1 MALNIALTFNTS
13 CGEALEFYGKV
24 FNSEPMNV
32 HTYGDIPE
40 ADLEQMPE
48 EHRHKIMYSE
58 LKIHDQVIMLWD
70 DLLEYD
76 VEPGNRIIM
85 QLSFQDKGEF
95 ERIYNALSEDGV
107 VEMEPQA
114 TFFNPYYA
122 EVTDPFG
129 VNWMLSLEGE
139 REEEPIE

>member
-13 CGEALEFYGKV
+13 CAEALEFYSRV
-24 FNSEPMNV
+24 FNTIPQEV

-40 ADLEQMPE
+40 ADIEQMNE
-48 EHRHKIMYSE
+48 DQRQKIMYSE
-58 LKIHDQVIMLWD
+58 LTIHDQTIMLWD

-76 VEPGNRIIM
+76 VEPGNRIII
-85 QLSFQDKGEF
+85 QLSFTEKEEF
-95 ERIYNALSEDGV
+95 QRVYQALSEDGV

-129 VNWMLSLEGE
+129 VNWMLSLKGE
-139 REEEPIE
+139 YEPELE